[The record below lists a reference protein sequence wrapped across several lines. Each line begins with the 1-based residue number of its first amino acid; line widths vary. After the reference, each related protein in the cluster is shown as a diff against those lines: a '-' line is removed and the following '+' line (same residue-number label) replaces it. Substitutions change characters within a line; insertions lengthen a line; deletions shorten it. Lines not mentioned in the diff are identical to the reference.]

1 MTRRLRA
8 NRPVPTTRAP
18 PVTVLYTMVK
28 TNATR
33 PQTHDRWDVDCSEV
47 NSNGP
52 KRPQKYPPRAA
63 LAPHRTRRRYQS
75 HSGGALM
82 RAAFQMCLGRVTL
95 VSWQHAGSLPSRGL
109 RSSSTARS
117 TSDSKG
123 TYSFQE
129 LGIDKDLYNKT
140 SGIRYV

>member
-1 MTRRLRA
+1 
-8 NRPVPTTRAP
+8 
-18 PVTVLYTMVK
+18 
-28 TNATR
+28 
-33 PQTHDRWDVDCSEV
+33 
-47 NSNGP
+47 
-52 KRPQKYPPRAA
+52 
-63 LAPHRTRRRYQS
+63 
-75 HSGGALM
+75 M